1 MLDFILATSFLLIKI
16 KSIMKR
22 KRKGNGMSTTF
33 AQNVV
38 KGEDEIERWE
48 RKWQGYV
55 NYGSWNVKDNS
66 DMTKARIFF
75 ENVEKSS
82 SKGNFMNRSQ

>member
-1 MLDFILATSFLLIKI
+1 
-16 KSIMKR
+16 MKR

-55 NYGSWNVKDNS
+55 NYRSWNVKDNS

-75 ENVEKSS
+75 ENVAKRSEES
-82 SKGNFMNRSQ
+82 NFMNRSQ

>member
-1 MLDFILATSFLLIKI
+1 
-16 KSIMKR
+16 MKR

-75 ENVEKSS
+75 ENVVKR
-82 SKGNFMNRSQ
+82 SKESNFMNRSQ